1 MVDPWWQRESE
12 PRSLWFVIII
22 FGGYCLAQ
30 ILLCVCIW
38 KWVILK
44 GTMLIWCSTKKV
56 EAIRRREPFI
66 FFSISIYSGLPAWDG
81 QSDIEPL
88 FSYLLLL
95 FLYVMDTDTSRL
107 CVRFIWKCISQCL
120 TCLERLPFDSILFP
134 LLRCLEP
141 IKTVEFSIFSFLF
154 FFLNI
159 TKIKK
164 KGKLQTVLYSWLP
177 HFTKS
182 VSMGS
187 TKKKPA
193 AVAVPTR
200 GAKWTRLILL
210 YIWLYV

>member
-141 IKTVEFSIFSFLF
+141 IKTVEFSIFYFLF
-154 FFLNI
+154 FFFKYN
-159 TKIKK
+159 KDKK
-164 KGKLQTVLYSWLP
+164 KRETSDCSL
-177 HFTKS
+177 
-182 VSMGS
+182 
-187 TKKKPA
+187 
-193 AVAVPTR
+193 
-200 GAKWTRLILL
+200 
-210 YIWLYV
+210 